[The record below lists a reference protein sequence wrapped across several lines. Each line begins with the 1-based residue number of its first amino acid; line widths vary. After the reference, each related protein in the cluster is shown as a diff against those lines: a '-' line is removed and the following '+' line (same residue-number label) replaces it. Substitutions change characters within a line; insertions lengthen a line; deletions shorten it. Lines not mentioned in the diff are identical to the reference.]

1 MMRRLLE
8 PRSLEEKVGRKQD
21 LGPRTVVTALK
32 QLLPFFIL
40 EEMAGLHNQENTRAL
55 YSYGACLSMGL
66 FQLVNIQEVFS

>member
-8 PRSLEEKVGRKQD
+8 TRSLEEKEGRKQD

-40 EEMAGLHNQENTRAL
+40 EEMARLHNQNTRAL
-55 YSYGACLSMGL
+55 YSYGACFSMGL